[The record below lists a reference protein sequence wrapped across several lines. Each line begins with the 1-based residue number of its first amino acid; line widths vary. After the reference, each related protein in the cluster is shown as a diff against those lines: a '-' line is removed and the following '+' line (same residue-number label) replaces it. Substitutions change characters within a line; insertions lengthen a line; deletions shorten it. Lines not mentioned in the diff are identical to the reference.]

1 MSGLVNYIESNI
13 ILGDLMKYY
22 LHSRLTCPAS
32 IMTSIMSSMFKYMT
46 KQTTSVRLL

>member
-32 IMTSIMSSMFKYMT
+32 TASIMSSMFKYMT
-46 KQTTSVRLL
+46 KQTMSVRLI